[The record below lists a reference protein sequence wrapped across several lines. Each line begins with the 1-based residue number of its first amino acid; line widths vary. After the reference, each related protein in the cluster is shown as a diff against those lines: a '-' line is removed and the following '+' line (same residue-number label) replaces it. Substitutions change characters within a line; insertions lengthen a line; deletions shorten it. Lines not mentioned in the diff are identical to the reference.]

1 LSYSVAYL
9 GLRLRGELK
18 ASSWP
23 LALVLIYTAPLAPPG
38 RVAVC
43 TLQLTLHNRCINSCS
58 RSKSLPPFFLR
69 SSYRVDWSMILYLH
83 MLVVDRTMPVLRLTR
98 VSYFLSSAQNTSP
111 KNLKECSTLVHSSLM
126 FIASLVTRL
135 SRLAFRTHPI
145 KMENVSIKS
154 LSSEKPG

>member
-1 LSYSVAYL
+1 
-9 GLRLRGELK
+9 
-18 ASSWP
+18 
-23 LALVLIYTAPLAPPG
+23 
-38 RVAVC
+38 
-43 TLQLTLHNRCINSCS
+43 
-58 RSKSLPPFFLR
+58 
-69 SSYRVDWSMILYLH
+69 MILYLH
-83 MLVVDRTMPVLRLTR
+83 MLVVDRIMPVLLLTR